1 MLFLI
6 TGNRTFRL
14 RTVMSCVGNTKSL
27 LVFADKN
34 RLPCMDDE
42 YTPLNVASGSGE
54 EIGKLMSN
62 FAHTPFVLDGAWYAS
77 VEGFYASLKF
87 LDEEKRSKMARL
99 YGARARGKASKSQL
113 KTTCYQG
120 ESFELGSHRHHE
132 LIKCA
137 IRAKLEQHSEIAK
150 LFVATRPRP
159 IIHDTGHAE
168 QTTTRFPGD
177 VFCRILTELR
187 EEFAE
192 RAEA

>member
-1 MLFLI
+1 
-6 TGNRTFRL
+6 
-14 RTVMSCVGNTKSL
+14 MSFEN
-27 LVFADKN
+27 
-34 RLPCMDDE
+34 
-42 YTPLNVASGSGE
+42 TPLNVASSSDE

-62 FAHTPFVLDGAWYAS
+62 FAHTPFVLDGARYAS

-87 LDEEKRSKMARL
+87 VDEQTRSKMARL
-99 YGARARGKASKSQL
+99 YGVRAKGKASKSQL

-120 ESFELGSHRHHE
+120 ESFELGSAKHHE

-137 IRAKLEQHSEIAK
+137 IRAKLEQHPDIAK

-168 QTTTRFPGD
+168 QPTTRFPAD

-187 EEFAE
+187 EDFAG
-192 RAEA
+192 RADV